1 MSTQI
6 SASTQAPS
14 ATHIGEKVRVW
25 RIFRRNRLALAALTF
40 TLLLCLVAVLS
51 PWIVP
56 YDPAEQNVRN
66 SLQAP
71 SSEHWFGTDQWG
83 RDIFSRVVVGTRVSL
98 SVAVVAVTILIS
110 VGVVVGSIAGYYRHF
125 DGPLMRF
132 VDMIMSI
139 PGLFLLLTIVALFG
153 PSLFNTMLIIGLI
166 SWMGTARLVRGQ
178 FLSLR
183 EKEFVEAARC
193 IGVPASR
200 IIFRHLLANTL
211 AVIIVQ
217 ATLFMA
223 QAILIESSLSY
234 LGLGAQPPT
243 PSWGVMLSQG
253 RDYMRQGWWGTVFP
267 GLAIFVTVMAF
278 NFLGDGLRDALDP
291 RLRGR

>member
-1 MSTQI
+1 MSERSRI
-6 SASTQAPS
+6 
-14 ATHIGEKVRVW
+14 W
-25 RIFRRNRLALAALTF
+25 RRFIRNRLALAGLA
-40 TLLLCLVAVLS
+40 AVLFLIGLTLFG
-51 PWIVP
+51 PWLAP
-56 YDPAEQNVRN
+56 YDYAEQNVRN
-66 SLQAP
+66 SLQSP
-71 SSEHWFGTDQWG
+71 SAAHWFGTDQWG
-83 RDIFSRVVVGTRVSL
+83 RDIFSRVIIGTRISL
-98 SVAVVAVTILIS
+98 S
-110 VGVVVGSIAGYYRHF
+110 VGVVAVMILITVGVLVGALAGYYHRL

-132 VDMIMSI
+132 VDILMSI

-153 PSLFNTMLIIGLI
+153 PSLLNTMLIIGLT

-183 EKEFVEAARC
+183 EKEFIEAARC
-193 IGVPASR
+193 IGVPDSQ
-200 IIFRHLLANTL
+200 IIIRHLLANTL

-243 PSWGVMLSQG
+243 PSWGSMLSQG

>member
-1 MSTQI
+1 MSIEATVSKI
-6 SASTQAPS
+6 SVA
-14 ATHIGEKVRVW
+14 HISEKARIW
-25 RIFRRNRLALAALTF
+25 RMFRRNHLAVIALTF
-40 TLLLCLVAVLS
+40 VILLCLTAVIS

-66 SLQAP
+66 SLQP
-71 SSEHWFGTDQWG
+71 PNIEHWFGTDQWG
-83 RDIFSRVVVGTRVSL
+83 RDIFSRVVMGARVSL
-98 SVAVVAVTILIS
+98 SVGLVAVTILIS
-110 VGVVVGSIAGYYRHF
+110 LGVFVGSLAGYYRHL

-132 VDMIMSI
+132 VDMVMSI
-139 PGLFLLLTIVALFG
+139 PGFFLLLTIVALFG
-153 PSLFNTMLIIGLI
+153 PSLLNTMLIIGLT

-183 EKEFVEAARC
+183 EKEFVEAARS
-193 IGVPASR
+193 IGVPNRR
-200 IIFRHLLANTL
+200 IIIRHLLANTM

-223 QAILIESSLSY
+223 RAILIESSLSY